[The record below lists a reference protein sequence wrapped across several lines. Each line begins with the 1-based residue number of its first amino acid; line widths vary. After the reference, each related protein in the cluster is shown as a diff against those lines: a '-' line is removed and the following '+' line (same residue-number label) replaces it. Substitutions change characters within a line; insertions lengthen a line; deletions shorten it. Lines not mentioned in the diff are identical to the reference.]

1 MISTMK
7 YRRMPIE
14 RESPEELGYGSI
26 SCNLSESSVSD
37 AVLSDLRIPLGD
49 LTLLYCEHRGDL
61 RLRELIAQ
69 GHPGIGPEHVLVT
82 AGAAAALFIV
92 HTTLLEKG
100 DHVVV
105 EHPNYG
111 TNLETPRAIG
121 CALDRLSLEFAS
133 GFQPDL
139 DRLRQLAGTGTR
151 LISVT
156 NPHNPTGVLKPTA
169 TIDEMLRL
177 ATDRKCR
184 LLVDETYRDVSAVEK
199 PTLAAALDSRAI
211 SVSSLSKAYGLP
223 GLRIGWIVC
232 RDEAL
237 LEDFLAAKEQIFIC
251 NSVVDET
258 IARQFLEKKDEFL
271 PRIRERT
278 ARNYALLRGFLAEK
292 RWLEWVEPQ
301 AAVVAFPRFRA
312 EIDVDVEAFYR
323 LLLAEYRTMVGPG
336 HWFEMDDR
344 YMRIGFG
351 WPDEAAMRQGLG
363 SIDEAARRT
372 QRR

>member
-1 MISTMK
+1 MIPTMK

-14 RESPEELGYGSI
+14 RESPEELGYGNI
-26 SCNLSESSVSD
+26 ACNLSESSVSD
-37 AVLSDLRIPLGD
+37 AVLGELRIRLED

-61 RLRELIAQ
+61 RLRELIAAS
-69 GHPGIGPEHVLVT
+69 HPGIGPEHVLVT

-121 CALDRLSLEFAS
+121 CALDRLTLEFES

-139 DRLRQLAGTGTR
+139 DRLRRTAGTHTR

-156 NPHNPTGVLKPTA
+156 NPHNPTGALKPPA
-169 TIDEMLRL
+169 TIEEMLRI
-177 ATDRKCR
+177 AADRKCR
-184 LLVDETYRDVSAVEK
+184 LLVDETYRDVSQVEK
-199 PTLAAALDSRAI
+199 PTLAAALDPRAI

-232 RDEAL
+232 RDAAL

-258 IARQFLEKKDEFL
+258 IALQFLEKRDEFL

-278 ARNYALLRGFLAEK
+278 ARNYALLRSFMAEK
-292 RWLEWVEPQ
+292 PWLEWVEPQ
-301 AAVVAFPRFRA
+301 AAVVAFPRFRR
-312 EIDVDVEAFYR
+312 EIDLDVEAFYR
-323 LLLAEYRTMVGPG
+323 VLLSEYRTMVGPG

-344 YMRIGFG
+344 YLRIGFG
-351 WPDEAAMRQGLG
+351 WPEEAAMRQGLD
-363 SIDEAARRT
+363 SIDAAARRT
-372 QRR
+372 VRR